1 LEPNQLIINLH
12 HAKEQSAMNYQEVLN
27 RAKEA
32 IGPNCKV
39 CPECNGVACRGR
51 IPGPGGKGT
60 GLGFI
65 RSYQALRNIRLNMD
79 TIYEAKAISTK
90 TRLFGREFSMPVFAA
105 PIGAVGL
112 HYNEAYNDLT
122 YSEAVLKG
130 CIAEGTAAFTGDGVK
145 DDIFKGTI
153 EAIKSLGGQGVP
165 TIKPW
170 SLAEVLAKAKMAEDA
185 GAFAFAM
192 DIDAAGLL
200 VLAMQGKPV
209 APMPVQ
215 TLAKIAA
222 SVKIPFILKGIMTAD
237 GARKA
242 LEAGAAGI
250 VVSSHGG
257 RVLDETPATVEVLP
271 GIVKAVAGCMKVLV
285 DGGFRTGLDVFKAL
299 ALGADGVLIGR
310 PFAYMVYGGGEEG
323 VSLYLKKVQAELAE
337 AMLMTGA
344 TDMKAMDAGRIDLV

>member
-1 LEPNQLIINLH
+1 
-12 HAKEQSAMNYQEVLN
+12 MNYQDVLTK
-27 RAKEA
+27 AKDA

-39 CPECNGVACRGR
+39 CPECNGIACRGK

-79 TIYEAKAISTK
+79 TIYQAGPIDT
-90 TRLFGREFSMPVFAA
+90 TCRLFGREFSMPVFAA

-112 HYNEAYNDLT
+112 HYNDLYNDLS
-122 YSEAVLKG
+122 YSAAVLKG
-130 CIAEGTAAFTGDGVK
+130 CLAEGTAAFTGDGVK
-145 DDIFKGTI
+145 DEIFTGTI
-153 EAIKSLGGQGVP
+153 EAIRRLGGQGVP

-170 SLAEVLAKAKMAEDA
+170 SLAEVLLKAKMAEDA

-192 DIDAAGLL
+192 DIDAAGLV

-209 APMPVQ
+209 APMPVE
-215 TLAKIAA
+215 TLAKIASA
-222 SVKIPFILKGIMTAD
+222 VKIPFILKGIMTAD

-250 VVSSHGG
+250 VISSHGG

-271 GIVKAVAGCMKVLV
+271 GIVKAVAGRMKVLV

-299 ALGADGVLIGR
+299 ALGADAVLIGR

-323 VSLYLKKVQAELAE
+323 VTLYLKKVQAELME

-344 TDMKAMDAGRIDLV
+344 TELSGIGTSKIDMV

>member
-1 LEPNQLIINLH
+1 
-12 HAKEQSAMNYQEVLN
+12 MNYQEVLT
-27 RAKEA
+27 RAKDV

-39 CPECNGVACRGR
+39 CPECNGIACRGK

-79 TIYEAKAISTK
+79 TIYEARPVNTR
-90 TRLFGREFSMPVFAA
+90 TRLFGRELRMPVFAA

-112 HYNEAYNDLT
+112 HYSDAWNDLT

-130 CIAEGTAAFTGDGVK
+130 CLAEGTLAFTGDYVK
-145 DDIFKGTI
+145 DEIFEGTI
-153 EAIKSLGGQGVP
+153 ASIKALGGHGVP

-170 SLAEVLAKAKMAEDA
+170 SLAEVLKKAKMAEDA

-192 DIDAAGLL
+192 DIDAAGLT
-200 VLAMQGKPV
+200 VLAIQGKPV
-209 APMPVQ
+209 APMPVES
-215 TLAKIAA
+215 LAKIAG
-222 SVKIPFILKGIMTAD
+222 SVKIPFILKGIMTVG
-237 GARKA
+237 GALKA

-257 RVLDETPATVEVLP
+257 RVLDETPATAEVLP
-271 GIVKAVAGCMKVLV
+271 GIAAALAGRMTVLV

-310 PFAYMVYGGGEEG
+310 PFAYMVYGGGEEA
-323 VSLYLKKVQAELAE
+323 VSLYLKKVQAELTE

-344 TDMKAMDAGRIDLV
+344 AELSDIDASKITMV

>member
-1 LEPNQLIINLH
+1 
-12 HAKEQSAMNYQEVLN
+12 MNYQEVLT
-27 RAKEA
+27 RAKDA

-39 CPECNGVACRGR
+39 CPECNGIACRGK

-60 GLGFI
+60 GSGFI

-79 TIYEAKAISTK
+79 TIYEAKPVDTSFS
-90 TRLFGREFSMPVFAA
+90 LFGRNFSMPVFAA

-112 HYNEAYNDLT
+112 HYNEAHNDLT
-122 YSEAVLKG
+122 YSDAVLKG
-130 CIAEGTAAFTGDGVK
+130 CMAAGTAAFTGDGVK
-145 DDIFKGTI
+145 DENFKGTV
-153 EAIKSLGGQGVP
+153 ESIKALGGQGVP

-170 SLAEVLAKAKMAEDA
+170 SLAEVLGKAKMAEDA

-192 DIDAAGLL
+192 DIDAAGLA
-200 VLAMQGKPV
+200 VLAIQGKPV
-209 APMPVQ
+209 APMPVEI
-215 TLAKIAA
+215 LAKIAA
-222 SVKIPFILKGIMTAD
+222 SVRIPFILKGIMTAD

-257 RVLDETPATVEVLP
+257 RVLDETPAPVEVLP
-271 GIVKAVAGCMKVLV
+271 GIVKAVAGRMSILV
-285 DGGFRTGLDVFKAL
+285 DGGFRTGLDVFKGL

-310 PFAYMVYGGGEEG
+310 PFACMVYGGGEEG
-323 VSLYLKKVQAELAE
+323 VILYLRKVQAELTE

-344 TDMKAMDAGRIDLV
+344 TDLKGINPGRIDLAASFAT

>member
-1 LEPNQLIINLH
+1 
-12 HAKEQSAMNYQEVLN
+12 MNYQEVFDKA
-27 RAKEA
+27 RDV

-39 CPECNGVACRGR
+39 CQECNGIACRGK

-79 TIYEAKAISTK
+79 TIYEAKPVNTGC
-90 TRLFGREFSMPVFAA
+90 RLFGRDFSMPVFAA

-112 HYNEAYNDLT
+112 HYSDKYNDVT

-130 CIAEGTAAFTGDGVK
+130 CMDAGTAAFTGDGVK
-145 DDIFKGTI
+145 DEVFKGTI
-153 EAIKSLGGQGVP
+153 NAIKALGGQGVP

-170 SLAEVLAKAKMAEDA
+170 SLAEVLVKAKMAEDA

-192 DIDAAGLL
+192 DIDAAGLV

-209 APMPVQ
+209 APMPVE

-222 SVKIPFILKGIMTAD
+222 SIKIPFILKGIMTAD

-242 LEAGAAGI
+242 LDAGAAGI

-271 GIVKAVAGCMKVLV
+271 GIVKAVAGRIKVLV

-323 VSLYLKKVQAELAE
+323 VSLYLKKVQAELTE

-344 TDMKAMDAGRIDLV
+344 VDLESIQASKIDRV